1 MDITKAS
8 MIIILDTPAAIDL
21 LLGKGNFEIY
31 KNKIGNADTVIA
43 PEIYLSEITN
53 VAWKYN
59 KIANFTYEESY
70 NLAEDGINLIDQ
82 FVSVKDLWKESL
94 REAMNNDHPVYDC
107 LYVVCARRNDG
118 ILLSKDKKLR
128 KLCADLKVQAL

>member
-1 MDITKAS
+1 
-8 MIIILDTPAAIDL
+8 MIIILETSAAIDI

-31 KNKIGNADTVIA
+31 KNKIEKADTVIT

-59 KIANFTYEESY
+59 KIANFTHEESF

-82 FVSVKDLWKESL
+82 IVSVQDLWKESL

-128 KLCADLKVQAL
+128 KLCEELKVQTL

>member
-1 MDITKAS
+1 
-8 MIIILDTPAAIDL
+8 MIIILDTSAAIDL
-21 LLGKGNFEIY
+21 LLGKGNFETY
-31 KNKIGNADTVIA
+31 KNKIEKADTVIA

-59 KIANFTYEESY
+59 KIAEFTHEESFI
-70 NLAEDGINLIDQ
+70 LAEDGINLVDQ

-118 ILLSKDKKLR
+118 ILLSKDRKLR
-128 KLCADLKVQAL
+128 KLCEGLKVQAL

>member
-1 MDITKAS
+1 
-8 MIIILDTPAAIDL
+8 MILILYSSAAIDI
-21 LLGKGNFEIY
+21 LLGKGNFLNYQNII
-31 KNKIGNADTVIA
+31 KNADTVIA

-53 VAWKYN
+53 AAWKYN
-59 KIANFTYEESY
+59 KIAKFTHEESF

-82 FVSVKDLWKESL
+82 FIPVKDLWKESL

-118 ILLSKDKKLR
+118 VLLTRDKKLK
-128 KLCADLKVQAL
+128 KLCEELKVQTL

>member
-1 MDITKAS
+1 
-8 MIIILDTPAAIDL
+8 MIIILDTSAAIDL
-21 LLGKGNFEIY
+21 ILGKGEIELY
-31 KNKIGNADTVIA
+31 KNTIEKADTVIA

-59 KIANFTYEESY
+59 KIANFTHEESL

-82 FVSVKDLWKESL
+82 FVPVKDLWKESL

-107 LYVVCARRNDG
+107 LYVICARRNDG
-118 ILLSKDKKLR
+118 ILLSKDKKLI
-128 KLCADLKVQAL
+128 KLCEELKVKTL

>member
-1 MDITKAS
+1 
-8 MIIILDTPAAIDL
+8 MIVILDTSAAIDIL
-21 LLGKGNFEIY
+21 LNKSDFEIY
-31 KNKIGNADTVIA
+31 KRKIEKADAVIA

-59 KIANFTYEESY
+59 KIANFTHEESF
-70 NLAEDGINLIDQ
+70 NLAEDGISLVDQ
-82 FVSVKDLWKESL
+82 FISVKDLWKESL

-118 ILLSKDKKLR
+118 ILLSQDKKLR
-128 KLCADLKVQAL
+128 KLCEELKIQSL

>member
-1 MDITKAS
+1 
-8 MIIILDTPAAIDL
+8 MIIILDTSAAIDI

-31 KNKIGNADTVIA
+31 KNKIEKADTVIT

-59 KIANFTYEESY
+59 KIANFTHEESF

-82 FVSVKDLWKESL
+82 IVSVQDLWKESL

-128 KLCADLKVQAL
+128 KLCEELKVQTL

>member
-1 MDITKAS
+1 
-8 MIIILDTPAAIDL
+8 MIVILDTSAAIDL
-21 LLGKGNFEIY
+21 LLGKGNFETY
-31 KNKIGNADTVIA
+31 KNKIERADTVIA

-59 KIANFTYEESY
+59 KIADFTHEESF

-82 FVSVKDLWKESL
+82 FLSVKDLWKESL

-128 KLCADLKVQAL
+128 KLCEGLKVHTL